1 MATPQAIQYCNF
13 EGKTYPEDSEICVL
27 LRCTICKNGQW
38 EDRQRYGLAAL
49 VVQPFCRGMR
59 LI

>member
-1 MATPQAIQYCNF
+1 MATPQVIQYCNF
-13 EGKTYPEDSEICVL
+13 EGKAYSEDSEICAL

-38 EDRQRYGLAAL
+38 EDLQSYGLAAL
-49 VVQPFCRGMR
+49 VVQPFCRGIR